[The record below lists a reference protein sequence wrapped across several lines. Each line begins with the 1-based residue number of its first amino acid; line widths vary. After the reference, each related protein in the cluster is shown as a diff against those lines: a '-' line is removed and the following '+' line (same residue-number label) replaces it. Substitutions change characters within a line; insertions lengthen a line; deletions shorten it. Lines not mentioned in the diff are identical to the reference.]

1 MNEIISQKPNQL
13 VDPQAQRIVD
23 YLESV
28 GLPSQNII
36 AELGERETI
45 GKNLPDFIA
54 KLPPEIKAEARYLS
68 KFVVGAGYGLFDYSL
83 NAIWNEVI
91 VDLRKKAVY
100 YGIDIFFD
108 AAVGGG
114 KNRDMYSTEEDLGN
128 IKDIVL
134 LDTCRKL
141 ELIADTTYSKLKHIL
156 DMRNNIGISH
166 PNNYNIN
173 AYELMGWLQ
182 TCVQD
187 VLNDRPSEAALQVQ
201 AFIGNLKK
209 RTDPLDAPT
218 AKTIEQRIGDLPTH
232 FCGNILRTVFGIF
245 VDADT
250 DPAVRKNISII
261 VPCIWDSCLDE
272 PRYKLGTVLEGYKA
286 NLHTNKY
293 ALGEQFFEIV
303 GGNAYRSN
311 SERLIIVNE
320 LLIQLKD
327 THHAWDNFHHEVP
340 VARSLATYIPD
351 AGAIIPN
358 VAETLFKTVLLCRI
372 GNGVTYNNG
381 VSPGARPYYD
391 QFLSFAGDQYTA
403 MVMALLSHYEVSSN
417 LDNATCR
424 TEAKKALEV
433 VKPNV
438 INQRL
443 NECLDYLI
451 ANIQANASCVVDA
464 NFRNLS
470 AGQIN
475 WQT

>member
-1 MNEIISQKPNQL
+1 MNDLVPPKPNQL
-13 VDPQAQRIVD
+13 VDPQAQRIVE
-23 YLESV
+23 YLDSV
-28 GLPSQNII
+28 GLPSENII

-45 GKNLPDFIA
+45 GINLPDFIA
-54 KLPPEIKAEARYLS
+54 KLPDEVKSEARYLS

-100 YGIDIFFD
+100 YGLDIFFD

-141 ELIADTTYSKLKHIL
+141 ELIADTTYTKLKHIL

-173 AYELMGWLQ
+173 AFELMGWLQ

-187 VLNDRPSEAALQVQ
+187 VLNDQPSEAALQVQ

-209 RTDPLDAPT
+209 RTDPLDAAT
-218 AKTIEQRIGDLPTH
+218 TQTIEQRIQELPTH
-232 FCGNILRTVFGIF
+232 FCGSILRTVFGIF
-245 VDADT
+245 VAPET
-250 DPAVRKNISII
+250 DPAVRKNIASIA
-261 VPCIWDSCLDE
+261 PCIWASCLDE

-286 NLHTNKY
+286 NLHTEKY
-293 ALGEQFFEIV
+293 SLGEQFFETV
-303 GGNAYRSN
+303 SGNAYRSH

-327 THHAWDNFHHEVP
+327 KHHGWDNFHHEVP
-340 VARSLATYIPD
+340 VARALASYIPD
-351 AGAIIPN
+351 AGSIIPN

-372 GNGVTYNNG
+372 GNGVNYNNG
-381 VSPGARPYYD
+381 VSPGGKPYYD
-391 QFLSFAGDQYTA
+391 QFLSFAGDQYA
-403 MVMALLSHYEVSSN
+403 AAVMASLSHYEFRGRLS
-417 LDNATCR
+417 NATCR
-424 TEAKKALEV
+424 RQAKMAVEA

-443 NECLDYLI
+443 NECIDYLI
-451 ANIQANASCVVDA
+451 ANIEANASCVADA
-464 NFRNLS
+464 TFRQLS
-470 AGQIN
+470 AGVIN
-475 WQT
+475 WQG